1 MDCFAARDVFSAAS
15 SSACS
20 VFWQGVMGSKPAGS
34 KVVMACLMPSDLAC
48 GLAVV
53 HVDAVETDVDAG
65 MLRQE

>member
-1 MDCFAARDVFSAAS
+1 
-15 SSACS
+15 
-20 VFWQGVMGSKPAGS
+20 VFWQDVMGSKPAGS